1 MRTDPFS
8 KFYSMI
14 LLESQIGYYPL
25 KRHIFWYVQNGM
37 NAVFPHAMC
46 NFMHKSI
53 YSDVKLLRENK
64 WEERKL
70 LN

>member
-14 LLESQIGYYPL
+14 LLESQML
-25 KRHIFWYVQNGM
+25 LNSHIFWYVQNGM

-46 NFMHKSI
+46 NFLHKSI

>member
-1 MRTDPFS
+1 M
-8 KFYSMI
+8 
-14 LLESQIGYYPL
+14 
-25 KRHIFWYVQNGM
+25 FWYVQNGM

-64 WEERKL
+64 WEERKS

>member
-1 MRTDPFS
+1 MRTDPFKMLQHDTLGITNMLLTPQEAYLLICS
-8 KFYSMI
+8 KWDECCIS
-14 LLESQIGYYPL
+14 
-25 KRHIFWYVQNGM
+25 
-37 NAVFPHAMC
+37 HAMC

-70 LN
+70 N